1 MPKEK
6 LAPLYIRG
14 RGIIGE
20 SKDLEKVYDIMHRVF
35 RNVLLPKVGN
45 QDEIHG
51 HLVDLMV
58 AMKTIVGTGA
68 TFDVSNWMWHEMY
81 NMSSIVKSQSMPRL
95 SCAF

>member
-6 LAPLYIRG
+6 LAPLHIRG
-14 RGIIGE
+14 RGIIRE

-51 HLVDLMV
+51 YLVDLMV
-58 AMKTIVGTGA
+58 AMKTKVGSGEM
-68 TFDVSNWMWHEMY
+68 FDVPNWLWQ
-81 NMSSIVKSQSMPRL
+81 MSSTGRFPFMLRL